1 LSRIQSWLDIVIPAQ
16 AGIPFDVSAQTS
28 NLGSR
33 LRGNDVV
40 RASIQFAVLPAL
52 LCFLAPAAHADDELF
67 TKVAPAP
74 KSEFWL
80 DTGFLTAHFNQGRDL
95 NGENHGLGAEYK
107 FDTTLS
113 AAAGRF
119 YNSDRQYSNY
129 AGVIWQPY
137 VIGEMRIGAAIA
149 AINGYPKMRDGGWFP
164 AIVPTATI
172 EWDRVG
178 LNIGVIPS
186 YKDRLYGGIT
196 VQLKFKLFE

>member
-1 LSRIQSWLDIVIPAQ
+1 VSLAKNNHGPQHVIPAQ
-16 AGIPFDVSAQTS
+16 AGIPVRHSARTV
-28 NLGSR
+28 NLGSH
-33 LRGNDVV
+33 LRGNDTVS
-40 RASIQFAVLPAL
+40 ACFAAL
-52 LCFLAPAAHADDELF
+52 LCAFAPAAHADDELF
-67 TKVAPAP
+67 TKIDTAP

-80 DTGFLTAHFNQGRDL
+80 DTGFLTAHFNRGKDL

-107 FDTTLS
+107 FNGALS
-113 AAAGRF
+113 AAVGRF

-137 VIGEMRIGAAIA
+137 AIGRVRLGAAIA
-149 AINGYPKMRDGGWFP
+149 AFNGYPRMRDGGWFP
-164 AIVPTATI
+164 AAIPTGTI

-186 YKDRLYGGIT
+186 YKDRLYGGIS